1 MSAFGAVPG
10 LTIITLASVMVLCF
24 VYLAAATYI
33 CWADSGHRHWKVA
46 TLPVLGLFALTTCFA
61 LIAAIAE
68 NQFVTRVTGG

>member
-10 LTIITLASVMVLCF
+10 LTIITLASVMVMGF
-24 VYLAAATYI
+24 AYLAAATYI
-33 CWADSGHRHWKVA
+33 SWSDSGHRHWKVA